1 MSDKIIS
8 IGFDADDTLW
18 HCEDK
23 FVEAHNELNKLFPG
37 RSRSELTAAISEIE
51 LKNIELYGFGVKS
64 FTLSLIETY
73 LKLSITTHSDDIR
86 QLIDIGKSMSLA
98 PVFLLEG
105 VERTLKLLS
114 DKYYLIL
121 ITKGELIDQERKIS
135 KSQLSK
141 YFDIIEIVSKKN
153 SETYLKILNRHAIAK
168 QNFIMIGNSIRSD
181 IQPVL
186 NIGSRAI
193 HIPYKYTW
201 IYEDAVE
208 SPINEHYTLLGD
220 ISLVPSWLDK
230 NT

>member
-1 MSDKIIS
+1 MSNKIFS

-23 FVEAHNELNKLFPG
+23 FVEAHNKLNKLFPG
-37 RSRSELTAAISEIE
+37 RSIRELTAAISEIE
-51 LKNIELYGFGVKS
+51 SKNMELYGFGVKS

-73 LKLSITTHSDDIR
+73 LKFSITTNSDDIR
-86 QLIDIGKSMSLA
+86 QLIDIGKSMLLA
-98 PVFLLEG
+98 PVILLEG

-121 ITKGELIDQERKIS
+121 ITKGELIDQERKII

-141 YFDIIEIVSKKN
+141 YFDVIEIVSKKN

-201 IYEDAVE
+201 MYEDAAE
-208 SPINEHYTLLGD
+208 SPIDEHYTLLGD
-220 ISLVPSWLDK
+220 IGLVPSWLDQ

>member
-1 MSDKIIS
+1 MSNKIFS

-23 FVEAHNELNKLFPG
+23 FVEAHNKLNKLFPG
-37 RSRSELTAAISEIE
+37 RSIRELTAAISEIE

-73 LKLSITTHSDDIR
+73 LK
-86 QLIDIGKSMSLA
+86 
-98 PVFLLEG
+98 
-105 VERTLKLLS
+105 
-114 DKYYLIL
+114 
-121 ITKGELIDQERKIS
+121 
-135 KSQLSK
+135 
-141 YFDIIEIVSKKN
+141 
-153 SETYLKILNRHAIAK
+153 ILNNHTIAK

-201 IYEDAVE
+201 MYENAVE

-220 ISLVPSWLDK
+220 INLVPSWLDQ